1 MTNANG
7 KKLRFGELV
16 VRAGHVKAEAVE
28 KALALQRKR
37 DEVGESHKLLGI
49 ILLEM
54 GELSND
60 QLIDT
65 LKRMQRSSQRLP
77 KNGAAS

>member
-1 MTNANG
+1 MTQV
-7 KKLRFGELV
+7 KKLRFGEIV
-16 VRAGHVKAEAVE
+16 VNAGHVKPEVVE
-28 KALALQRKR
+28 KALALQKRR

-65 LKRMQRSSQRLP
+65 LKRMQRNSQRLP